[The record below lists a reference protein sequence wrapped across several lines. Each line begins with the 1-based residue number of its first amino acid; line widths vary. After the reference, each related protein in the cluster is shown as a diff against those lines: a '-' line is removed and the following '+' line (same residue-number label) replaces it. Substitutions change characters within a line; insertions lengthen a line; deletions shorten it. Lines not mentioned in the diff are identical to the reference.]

1 MKLRV
6 GFILIILSLLIAGC
20 SGNNAG
26 TSSKTNNTNQT
37 SQSNDKKTDSS
48 DENKAKVKRFVNDK
62 EFSGNLYV
70 VSSSKGNILIDPG
83 YYDKEVKD
91 YIDSVGGI
99 DAVLLTHGHW
109 DHINGLD
116 DLKSDFPEAP
126 VYLPEK
132 DKDFLDDP
140 YLNQS
145 EDMGFSLKVKSD
157 VNLIREGEQKIGGY
171 NIKTI
176 HTPGHTQGSVIY
188 KLSEENILFT
198 GDTILGDQLSTT
210 YRPTGSDKDM
220 QASLKKFLNM
230 SFNKNTQFYYGHG
243 ESSNYE
249 TLMEKNREL
258 EKIKDEQN

>member
-1 MKLRV
+1 MKLRI
-6 GFILIILSLLIAGC
+6 GSMIFILSLLIAGC
-20 SGNNAG
+20 SGNNAD
-26 TSSKTNNTNQT
+26 TSSEKNNTSQT
-37 SQSNDKKTDSS
+37 SQSNNKKTDNSTE
-48 DENKAKVKRFVNDK
+48 DNVKVKRFLNDK

-109 DHINGLD
+109 DHMNGLD
-116 DLKSDFPEAP
+116 ELKSDFSKAP

-140 YLNQS
+140 HLNQS
-145 EDMGFSLKVKSD
+145 EDMDFSLKVKSD
-157 VNLIREGEQKIGGY
+157 VNLIKEGEQKIGGY

-188 KLSEENILFT
+188 ELNEENILFT
-198 GDTILGDQLSTT
+198 GDTVLGDQLSTT

-220 QASLKKFLNM
+220 QDSLQEFLDM
-230 SFNKNTQFYYGHG
+230 SFNKDTQFYYGHG

-249 TLMEKNREL
+249 ILMEKNKEL
-258 EKIKDEQN
+258 KEIKDK